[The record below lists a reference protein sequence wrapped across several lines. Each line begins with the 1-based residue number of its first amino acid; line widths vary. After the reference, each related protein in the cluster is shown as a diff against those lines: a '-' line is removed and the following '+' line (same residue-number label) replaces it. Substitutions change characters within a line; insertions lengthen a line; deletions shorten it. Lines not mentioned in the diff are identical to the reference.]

1 MAPVTRAAAARA
13 RANDAELRELV
24 ATAHRT
30 QLRAAELALDAEK
43 KAREAAALAKVAAE
57 SAEKAREAT
66 AAAALHY
73 VDFLAWKR
81 QIQPINEW
89 VEKLALASVADG
101 DRSPAGCWMTLMYYR
116 RLKCSR

>member
-81 QIQPINEW
+81 QLNQSTN
-89 VEKLALASVADG
+89 
-101 DRSPAGCWMTLMYYR
+101 C
-116 RLKCSR
+116 LKKVI